1 MGDLPARP
9 SGGRCR
15 WQARVAREDITRGA
29 VRSYPF
35 SRNRLEPDPLYAVLR
50 RTEPVCRV
58 QLPYGPP
65 AWLVTSYHLT
75 KSVFGDVRFSRAETI
90 SRDNPRECPVEV
102 GQVAESLLN
111 MDPPEHTRIR
121 HLVGRAFTARR
132 VEGLRPRAQQVAA
145 SLIAA
150 MAAAGPPADL
160 VESFSLAFPALVIC
174 ELLGI
179 PAADRHA
186 FRRWTD
192 AIVSTTTAT
201 PEQVQDTYLHL
212 AGYLARLFTQRRAQ
226 PGDDLLSWLVRAR
239 DSDNR
244 LTETELL
251 FLGMALLV
259 GGYETTAHQIT
270 NMVYTLL
277 THDKQ
282 LRQLRA
288 RPELLPGAVEEMLRF
303 IVFGSALNPRIATA
317 DVTLGDVVVRSGEPV
332 LCSRSA
338 ANRDERVFPDAGV
351 LDFTRD
357 PNPHVAFGYGPHYC
371 LGAHLARMEL
381 QVALGT
387 ILSRLPRLRIAVP
400 EDQLT
405 WHAGIMMRGLA
416 AFPVTW

>member
-1 MGDLPARP
+1 VVRDDMTSRTA
-9 SGGRCR
+9 
-15 WQARVAREDITRGA
+15 
-29 VRSYPF
+29 RSYPF
-35 SRNRLEPDPLYAVLR
+35 SRNRLDPDPQYAELR
-50 RTEPVCRV
+50 RSEPVCRV

-65 AWLVTSYHLT
+65 AWLVTDYHLT
-75 KSVFGDVRFSRAETI
+75 KSVFGDARFSRAATI
-90 SRDNPRECPVEV
+90 NRDNPRECPVEI
-102 GQVAESLLN
+102 GQVAESVLS

-121 HLVGRAFTARR
+121 RLAGRAFTARQ
-132 VEGLRPRAQQVAA
+132 VERLRPRAQQIA
-145 SLIAA
+145 SGLIDD

-160 VESFSLAFPALVIC
+160 VESFSFAFPAIIIC

-192 AIVSTTTAT
+192 AVVSTSTST

-212 AGYLARLFTQRRAQ
+212 AGYLAGLFAQRRAQ
-226 PGDDLLSWLVRAR
+226 PGNDLLTWLVQAR
-239 DSDNR
+239 DNEDR
-244 LTETELL
+244 LTEAELL

-277 THDKQ
+277 THDRQ
-282 LRQLRA
+282 LRQLKA
-288 RPELLPGAVEEMLRF
+288 RPELLPNAVEEMLRF
-303 IVFGSALNPRIATA
+303 IVFGNALNPRIAT
-317 DVTLGDVVVRSGEPV
+317 GDVKLGAVLIRAGEPV
-332 LCSRSA
+332 LCSRSS
-338 ANRDERVFPDAGV
+338 ANHDEQVFARGGE

-387 ILSRLPRLRIAVP
+387 ILPRLPGLHIAVP
-400 EDQLT
+400 EEELT
-405 WHAGIMMRGLA
+405 WQAGTMMRGLS
-416 AFPVTW
+416 AFPLGW